1 MVLNRASG
9 IPNYKRT
16 NKRMINVNEHHI
28 EQAILTASQKLRL
41 SKDKGQYFLEK
52 MLIKDSQSS
61 RWRVSFILPLTM
73 EERRMDDVR
82 PKIEAFSIV
91 PNKSKAVEITI
102 NSDNFISF
110 NQVDRA
116 IELAV
121 DYIAEFQGI
130 VSAEFMYVENSSEL
144 YIENNSELYIDKW
157 DFVFNCVNEEK
168 QKLYVDIRINVET
181 KEVTLLEVT
190 NKGEIS

>member
-130 VSAEFMYVENSSEL
+130 VSAEFMYIENSSEL

-157 DFVFNCVNEEK
+157 DFVFNCVNEER

-181 KEVTLLEVT
+181 QQVTLLEVM
-190 NKGEIS
+190 NRGEIS